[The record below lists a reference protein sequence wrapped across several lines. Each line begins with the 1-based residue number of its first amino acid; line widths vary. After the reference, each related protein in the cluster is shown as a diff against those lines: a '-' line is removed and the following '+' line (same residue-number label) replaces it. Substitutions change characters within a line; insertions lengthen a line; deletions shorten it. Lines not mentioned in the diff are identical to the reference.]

1 MTAVAV
7 TAERDTERR
16 EIVRMVRDFVEREI
30 IPVAHD
36 LEHDDVYPE
45 RIVRQMKELGFFGFA
60 IPEEFGGAGLDMETY
75 AMVCEEI
82 ARGWMSI
89 TGVIN
94 THFIVA
100 YLIEHFGTDEQRGR
114 FLPAMATGEMHGG
127 FSMSEPGCGSDVQAI
142 RTRAV
147 RDGDDYVV
155 DGTKMWATNGE
166 HATVVATLVK
176 TDPDARP
183 AHRGMSCILAEK
195 TYPGFTAGRKIEKLG
210 YKGVETTELVF
221 EGNRQPAAN
230 LLGGVEGLG
239 FKQMMAAIEVG
250 RINVAARG
258 VGVAQRAFELSIR
271 YAQERQTF
279 GKPIAQHQAIQF
291 YLADMATKIEAARL
305 MTRMAAQR
313 KDSGDRVDVEAGMAK
328 LFATEVCMEVVTTAM
343 RVHGGYGFSKEYLV
357 EQLYRDA
364 PLLII
369 GEGTSEIQ
377 KLIIARG
384 LLERYRVR

>member
-1 MTAVAV
+1 MAVANDLP
-7 TAERDTERR
+7 AEKQEVVNWVR
-16 EIVRMVRDFVEREI
+16 EFVEKEI
-30 IPVAHD
+30 LPVAHD
-36 LEHDDVYPE
+36 LEHDDIYPE
-45 RIVRQMKELGFFGFA
+45 DIVKQMKDLGFFGFA
-60 IPEEFGGAGLDMETY
+60 IPEEYGGGGLDMETY
-75 AMVCEEI
+75 AAICEEI

-100 YLIEHFGTDEQRGR
+100 YLVQHFGTDEQRQR
-114 FLPAMATGEMHGG
+114 FLPKLATGEMHGG

-147 RDGDDYVV
+147 RDDGEYVIN
-155 DGTKMWATNGE
+155 GTKMWATNGE
-166 HATVVATLVK
+166 HSTVVATLVK
-176 TDPDARP
+176 TDPEARP
-183 AHRGMSCILAEK
+183 PYKGMACILAEK
-195 TYPGFTAGRKIEKLG
+195 KYSGFSSSRKIEKLG

-221 EGNRQPAAN
+221 EDNRQPAAN
-230 LLGGVEGLG
+230 LLGGVEGRG
-239 FKQMMAAIEVG
+239 FQQMMAAIEVG

-258 VGVAQRAFELSIR
+258 VGVAQRAFELAVT
-271 YAQERQTF
+271 YAQERHTF

-305 MTRMAAQR
+305 LTRKAAR
-313 KDSGDRVDVEAGMAK
+313 LKDSGERVDVEAGMAK

-343 RVHGGYGFSKEYLV
+343 RVYGGYGFSKEFPV

-377 KLIIARG
+377 KIIIAKG

>member
-1 MTAVAV
+1 MALESLST
-7 TAERDTERR
+7 EQRD
-16 EIVRMVRDFVEREI
+16 IVLMVRDFVEKEI

-36 LEHDDVYPE
+36 LEHDDVYPDD
-45 RIVRQMKELGFFGFA
+45 IVRQMKELGFFGFA
-60 IPEEFGGAGLDMETY
+60 IPEEYGGAGLDMQTY
-75 AMVCEEI
+75 AAVCEEI

-100 YLIEHFGTDEQRGR
+100 YLLEHFGTDEQKQR
-114 FLPAMATGEMHGG
+114 FLPRMATGEDHGG

-147 RDGDDYVV
+147 RDNGEYVV
-155 DGTKMWATNGE
+155 NGTKMWATNGE

-176 TDPDARP
+176 TDPDAKP
-183 AHRGMSCILAEK
+183 AYKGMSCILAEK
-195 TYPGFTAGRKIEKLG
+195 KYPGFVSSRKIEKLG

-221 EGNRQPAAN
+221 DGNRQPASN
-230 LLGGVEGLG
+230 LLGGAEGRG
-239 FKQMMAAIEVG
+239 FQQMMAAIEVG

-258 VGVAQRAFELSIR
+258 VGVAQRAFELAIA

-291 YLADMATKIEAARL
+291 KLADMATKIEAARL
-305 MTRMAAQR
+305 LTQAAAR
-313 KDSGDRVDVEAGMAK
+313 AKDEGRRTDVESGMAK
-328 LFATEVCMEVVTTAM
+328 LFATETCMDCVIESM
-343 RVHGGYGFSKEYLV
+343 RIHGGYGFSKEYLV

-364 PLLII
+364 PLLVI

-377 KLIIARG
+377 RIIIAKG
-384 LLERYRVR
+384 LLERYRSR